1 MKLRRFFQIFGILA
15 IVLTIFPFVAA
26 DYWWIRVFDFP
37 HVQLTVLTGLA
48 LLLYFIKFNIRW
60 IEDYV
65 FVVILIACLV
75 VQTAKIYPY
84 TALAEPEIG
93 DSSSGEP
100 SIKLLTVNVLQ
111 KNKDHKSILSEINR
125 LDPDLLIIDEANLDW
140 VKDISP
146 SLSEKYI
153 YKKEVP
159 FDNTYGKLFYSKLK
173 MVDPEV
179 HFMVED
185 SIPSIDTKLIFR
197 GDTIQF
203 YSIHPT
209 PPMPQHNP
217 SSSDRDAEMM
227 KIALKTRDAKFP
239 VIVMGDFNDVAWS
252 QTTRMFRKV
261 GGLLDLRIG
270 RGFYNTF
277 NAKNFIMRWPLDHI
291 FATEEFRVKRIEVG
305 NDVGSDHFPAF
316 AEITLEPKRAKE
328 QIPEQT
334 TDTQLKNAR
343 KQIEA
348 EKEEDQEKAKEKSEE
363 KSNK

>member
-75 VQTAKIYPY
+75 VQTAKIHPY

-179 HFMVED
+179 HFIVED

-227 KIALKTRDAKFP
+227 KIALKTRDAKLP
-239 VIVMGDFNDVAWS
+239 IIVMGDINDVAWS
-252 QTTRMFRKV
+252 QTTKMFRKV
-261 GGLLDLRIG
+261 GGLLDIRIG

-305 NDVGSDHFPAF
+305 KDIGSDHFPAF
-316 AEITLEPKRAKE
+316 AEITLEPDLAKD
-328 QIPEQT
+328 QIPEQPT
-334 TDTQLKNAR
+334 EIQLKKAR

-363 KSNK
+363 NKQ

>member
-1 MKLRRFFQIFGILA
+1 MKLRRFFQIFGVFA

-37 HVQLTVLTGLA
+37 HVQLTMLTALA
-48 LLLYFIKFNIRW
+48 LVLYFIKFNIRW
-60 IEDYV
+60 FEDYI
-65 FVVILIACLV
+65 FVAILIACLI
-75 VQTAKIYPY
+75 VQVTKIYFY
-84 TALAEPEIG
+84 TPFNDAEIG
-93 DSSSGEP
+93 DSTKEEP
-100 SIKLLTVNVLQ
+100 SIKLLTINVLQ
-111 KNKDHKSILSEINR
+111 KNKDHKSILEEVDR
-125 LDPDLLIIDEANLDW
+125 LDPDLLIIDEANLEW
-140 VKDISP
+140 KNDISP
-146 SLSEKYI
+146 YLSKKYA

-173 MVDPEV
+173 LVNPKV

-185 SIPSIDTKLIFR
+185 SIPSIDTKIIFE
-197 GDTIQF
+197 GDTLQF

-227 KIALKTRDAKFP
+227 KIALRTRDSRYP

-252 QTTRMFRKV
+252 QTTHMFRKV

-291 FATEEFRVKRIEVG
+291 FVTEEFRVKCIEVG

-316 AEITLEPKRAKE
+316 AEITFEPELAQEQVPEPPKESQLSYAK
-328 QIPEQT
+328 
-334 TDTQLKNAR
+334 

-348 EKEEDQEKAKEKSEE
+348 EKEEDQEKAEKESK
-363 KSNK
+363 K